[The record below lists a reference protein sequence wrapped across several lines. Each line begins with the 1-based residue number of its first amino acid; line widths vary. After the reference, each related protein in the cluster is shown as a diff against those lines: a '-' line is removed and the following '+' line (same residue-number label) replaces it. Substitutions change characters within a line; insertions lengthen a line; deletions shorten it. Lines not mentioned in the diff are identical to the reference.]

1 MDNGR
6 TKPVP
11 VLFPGVGSPLQ
22 TEIRRIEFDMGR
34 GTRACREGRGNER

>member
-6 TKPVP
+6 IKPVP

-22 TEIRRIEFDMGR
+22 TEIRRIEFDMSR
-34 GTRACREGRGNER
+34 GTRAGREGRGHER